1 MTTNQALRAYNETH
15 ADFPILPNGM
25 FRGQLEGLLTDVNS
39 YLGMSDALLKSL
51 LTMIRCTRPS
61 DWTDPAK
68 EPVCSKMQ
76 SDLANQLCKTDRA
89 VRSDEWALE
98 HKFGFLTKHVSANG
112 SRRCVGEDYRQ
123 GLIFTPLIELVDDLV
138 ALRERMQR
146 EGREKRTYKLKCS
159 AFRRHIKAA
168 LMELHPLHPD
178 DPELCAVR
186 DCFVAWP
193 RRYTAFKSLDDL
205 RGHYTEAK
213 ETAELV
219 DSIRERLLMS
229 YDSSDRAEVNFRRY
243 IQDTTQEPSVFCN
256 AHVNKR
262 TDSKQPDINS
272 PNAEPTGPAKEYL
285 ENKRG
290 GADDAHN
297 NEFLSALT
305 PQRLFSLSSEEM
317 QFYISHHQGQR
328 LAPTVLDFIQASID
342 RLPELGINKSAY
354 NAALDQM
361 NDLAVALCIL
371 IIDRNRFH
379 PETPIKN
386 PGGVLRAMTQR
397 QAAGKLNIVG
407 SLIGISVRHG
417 WAGG

>member
-1 MTTNQALRAYNETH
+1 MIQNQALRAYQEPQ

-25 FRGQLEGLLTDVNS
+25 FRGQLEGLLTDVNKH
-39 YLGMSDALLKSL
+39 LGMSDTLLKTL

-61 DWTDPAK
+61 DWTDPK
-68 EPVCSKMQ
+68 IEPVCTKMQ
-76 SDLANQLCKTDRA
+76 LDLANQLCKTDRA

-98 HKFGFLTKHVSANG
+98 HKFGFITKHVSANG

-138 ALRERMQR
+138 ALRDRMQQ
-146 EGREKRTYKLKCS
+146 EGKEKRTLKLKCS
-159 AFRRHIKAA
+159 AFRRQIKAV

-178 DPELCAVR
+178 DPELCSVR
-186 DCFVAWP
+186 DSFIAWP
-193 RRYTAFKSLDDL
+193 RRFSAFKSLDDYQS
-205 RGHYTEAK
+205 HFDDVK
-213 ETAELV
+213 ETAERV
-219 DSIRERLLMS
+219 DQIRERLLMS
-229 YDSSDRAEVNFRRY
+229 YDSSDRAETNFRRY

-256 AHVNKR
+256 ANVDKR
-262 TDSKQPDINS
+262 TDCKQSDAKYS
-272 PNAEPTGPAKEYL
+272 VDVEPSGPTSSCL
-285 ENKRG
+285 ENKHG
-290 GADDAHN
+290 EATEQHN
-297 NEFLSALT
+297 SEFMSTLT

-328 LAPTVLDFIQASID
+328 AVPTVMNFIEASID

-354 NAALDQM
+354 NAALEQM

-379 PETPIKN
+379 PDTPIKN
-386 PGGVLRAMTQR
+386 PGGVLRAMTRR

-407 SLIGISVRHG
+407 SLIGLKER
-417 WAGG
+417 AGS